1 MLTGP
6 AHACAPYLV
15 SWYVSLI
22 VKIDGDL
29 VKKRN
34 NLETISLCRNLHG
47 KKVASVAW
55 IKEQGFSCS
64 VNSETCP

>member
-47 KKVASVAW
+47 KKVA
-55 IKEQGFSCS
+55 
-64 VNSETCP
+64 